1 MVDRDG
7 FRPNVGIIL
16 LSDGGQVFWAKR
28 SRGNGWQFPQ
38 GGINSDESAEE
49 AMFRELYE
57 EVGLKP
63 HHVDVLGCTPGWLKY
78 QLPKKFHKKDSDPL
92 FVGQK
97 QVYFLLKLLSPESKV
112 DFNKTTSPEFES
124 YRWVDFWYPAQNVI
138 HFKRPVYRKALKH
151 LEPLIKS
158 A

>member
-38 GGINSDESAEE
+38 GGINNDESAEE

-57 EVGLKP
+57 EVGLEP

-78 QLPKKFHKKDSDPL
+78 QLPKKYHKKNSDPL

-97 QVYFLLKLLSPESKV
+97 QVYYLLKLLSPESQV
-112 DFNKTTSPEFES
+112 DFNKTAAPEFES

>member
-16 LSDGGQVFWAKR
+16 LDNEGQVFWAKR
-28 SRGNGWQFPQ
+28 TKGNGWQFPQ
-38 GGINSDESAEE
+38 GGINKNETAEE

-63 HHVDVLGCTPGWLKY
+63 HHVDVLGSTPGWLKY
-78 QLPKKFHKKDSDPL
+78 QLPKKYHKRDSDPT

-97 QVYFLLKLLSPESKV
+97 QVYFLLKLLEDESKV
-112 DFNKTTSPEFES
+112 DFNKTSDPEFED
-124 YRWVDFWYPAQNVI
+124 YRWVHFWYPAENVI
-138 HFKRPVYRKALKH
+138 HFKKNVYKRVLKH
-151 LEPLIKS
+151 LEFLTKRV
-158 A
+158 